1 MSPFVVAT
9 ARFVVLAA
17 LVATTAGRLARAAD
31 IPDAPPEV
39 GQAAPDFEL
48 QDIGGKSIK
57 LTALTKKGPV
67 VLVVL
72 RGYPGYQCPLCTA
85 QVGQFLSRAKDFK
98 AARASVVLVYPAKAS
113 DVTGKAKEFIAGKE
127 LPANFHLVVD
137 PDFRF
142 ANAYHLRWE
151 APSETTYPSTF
162 LIDAD
167 GKITLA
173 KISHTHGDRAS
184 ASEVLKQLGQK

>member
-9 ARFVVLAA
+9 ARFVVLGA

-72 RGYPGYQCPLCTA
+72 
-85 QVGQFLSRAKDFK
+85 
-98 AARASVVLVYPAKAS
+98 
-113 DVTGKAKEFIAGKE
+113 
-127 LPANFHLVVD
+127 LPSI
-137 PDFRF
+137 RSK
-142 ANAYHLRWE
+142 RRE
-151 APSETTYPSTF
+151 AFQE
-162 LIDAD
+162 D
-167 GKITLA
+167 
-173 KISHTHGDRAS
+173 
-184 ASEVLKQLGQK
+184 